1 MDIQGDVMKTHAVL
15 SALGRDR
22 IGVADDLAAALAT
35 RKIEIEDS
43 RMTTLRGHSALIVH
57 ICGERENVAGL
68 QDDLGTLARG
78 LGFHLQLEPIDP
90 TQQPGKAPRFVLE
103 AYSPGQPGIGAVT
116 AVLKRHDIN
125 IDQLETDATS
135 ASFTSELAFRL
146 QAWITVPSSF
156 SFARLREELRE
167 LERTRN
173 LDIVIK
179 PLPPLGED

>member
-1 MDIQGDVMKTHAVL
+1 MKTHAVL

-22 IGVADDLAAALAT
+22 IGVADDLAAALAA
-35 RKIEIEDS
+35 RRLDIEDS

-57 ICGERENVAGL
+57 VCGDKESIAAL
-68 QDDLGTLARG
+68 QDDLGSLSRG

-90 TQQPGKAPRFVLE
+90 ARRPGKAPRFLLE
-103 AYSPGQPGIGAVT
+103 AFSPGQPGIGAVT

-135 ASFTSELAFRL
+135 ASFTSKLAFRM

-156 SFARLREELRE
+156 SFARLREDLRD
-167 LERTRN
+167 LERERN

-179 PLPPLGED
+179 PLPASADD